1 MTRSGNDTIFAIASG
16 AGRAAIAVLRVSGP
30 ATRTIVKTI
39 VGDLP
44 NPRAVALKTFRDPAT
59 GEAIDKGFVIFFP
72 APKTYT
78 GEDYGEFH
86 VHGGRAVVAAMVT
99 AIGGISGARP
109 AEPGEFTRRALE
121 NGKMDLAAVE
131 GLADLIDAETE
142 WQRRAALRQAEGVLG
157 RQAAIWRGALLEAAA
172 LFEAAIDFSEEEG
185 VPGDAG
191 LRGAKILAPVLAGLK
206 SELAASRAGERLREG
221 AIIVIAGPPNAG
233 KSTLLN
239 ALARR
244 DVAIVSPF
252 AGTTRDI
259 IEVHLDLGGCPVTLI
274 DTAGLRESFDAV
286 EEIGICRARDKAKAA
301 DLVLWLSE
309 AGAPVPPGVEG
320 GAVWPVFT
328 KSDLLPTSERQSFA
342 TGLSQM
348 PGPHPEEPT
357 KWASRRMHAAQI
369 ETPSPFILSLSRDET
384 ALRAPQGEGVGSVQ
398 AFEAGT
404 NGLYI
409 SAETGEN
416 LDLLLKKMEDFA
428 RASVSDGHA
437 GLIARE
443 RHRKAFE
450 AAAFALS
457 RILDDPGTPAELAA
471 EDLRVAMF
479 SLQRLTGV
487 VDVEDILGEIFA
499 RFCIGK

>member
-1 MTRSGNDTIFAIASG
+1 MTRTGHDTIFAVASG

-30 ATRTIVKTI
+30 AARTIVKT
-39 VGDLP
+39 VAGKLP
-44 NPRAVALKTFRDPAT
+44 KPRAMALRIFRDPAT
-59 GEAIDKGFVIFFP
+59 NETIDKGFVIFFS

-86 VHGGRAVVAAMVT
+86 IHGGRAVVAAMVK
-99 AIGGISGARP
+99 AIGHIAGTRP
-109 AEPGEFTRRALE
+109 AEPGEFTRRALL

-172 LFEAAIDFSEEEG
+172 LFEAEIDFPEEEG
-185 VPGDAG
+185 VPRSTG
-191 LRGAKILAPVLAGLK
+191 RRVAKILAPVLAGLEA
-206 SELAASRAGERLREG
+206 ELAAGRAGERLREG

-274 DTAGLRESFDAV
+274 DTAGLRESSDAV
-286 EEIGICRARDKAKAA
+286 EKIGIFRARDKAKAA

-309 AGAPVPPGVEG
+309 ALAPVPPGVSG

-328 KSDLLPTSERQSFA
+328 KSDLLAPPQRQSVA
-342 TGLSQM
+342 
-348 PGPHPEEPT
+348 
-357 KWASRRMHAAQI
+357 
-369 ETPSPFILSLSRDET
+369 
-384 ALRAPQGEGVGSVQ
+384 GE
-398 AFEAGT
+398 
-404 NGLYI
+404 LYI
-409 SAETGEN
+409 SAESGEN
-416 LDLLLKKMEDFA
+416 LDILLKRMDEFA
-428 RASVSDGHA
+428 RAAVSDGHA

-443 RHRKAFE
+443 RHRKSFE
-450 AAAFALS
+450 DAALALA
-457 RILDDPGTPAELAA
+457 RIIDNPGAPAELAA
-471 EDLRVAMF
+471 EDLRVAMV
-479 SLQRLTGV
+479 SLQRLTGLI
-487 VDVEDILGEIFA
+487 DVEDILGEIFA

>member
-1 MTRSGNDTIFAIASG
+1 MPAVTRIENDSIFAIASG
-16 AGRAAIAVLRVSGP
+16 AGRSAIAILRLSGP
-30 ATRTIVKTI
+30 VVRAIVKSLA
-39 VGDLP
+39 GKLP
-44 NPRAVALKTFRDPAT
+44 ESRVAALRIFRDPAT

-78 GEDYGEFH
+78 GEDYAEFH
-86 VHGGRAVVAAMVT
+86 VHGGRAVVAAMVK
-99 AIGGISGARP
+99 AIGSIAGTRP
-109 AEPGEFTRRALE
+109 AEPGEFTRRAML
-121 NGKMDLAAVE
+121 NGKMDLAEVE

-142 WQRRAALRQAEGVLG
+142 WQRRAALRQSEGVLG
-157 RQAAIWRGALLEAAA
+157 RQAAMWRGALLEAAA
-172 LFEAAIDFSEEEG
+172 LLEAEIDFPEEES
-185 VPGDAG
+185 VPGFSG
-191 LRGAKILAPVLAGLK
+191 RRVGEILAPVLAGLK
-206 SELAASRAGERLREG
+206 SELAAGRAGERLREG

-286 EEIGICRARDKAKAA
+286 EEIGIFRARDKAKAA

-309 AGAPVPPGVEG
+309 ACAPVPPGIQG
-320 GAVWPVFT
+320 GEVWPVFT
-328 KSDLLPTSERQSFA
+328 KSDLLPSGKRR
-342 TGLSQM
+342 GLLQ
-348 PGPHPEEPT
+348 
-357 KWASRRMHAAQI
+357 
-369 ETPSPFILSLSRDET
+369 
-384 ALRAPQGEGVGSVQ
+384 
-398 AFEAGT
+398 
-404 NGLYI
+404 GLYF
-409 SAETGEN
+409 SAESGEN
-416 LDLLLKKMEDFA
+416 LDLLFKKMEDFA
-428 RASVSDGHA
+428 GAAVSDGHA

-450 AAAFALS
+450 RAALALA
-457 RILDDPGTPAELAA
+457 RILDDSGAPAELLA
-471 EDLRVAMF
+471 EDLRVAMV

-487 VDVEDILGEIFA
+487 VDVEDILGQIFA